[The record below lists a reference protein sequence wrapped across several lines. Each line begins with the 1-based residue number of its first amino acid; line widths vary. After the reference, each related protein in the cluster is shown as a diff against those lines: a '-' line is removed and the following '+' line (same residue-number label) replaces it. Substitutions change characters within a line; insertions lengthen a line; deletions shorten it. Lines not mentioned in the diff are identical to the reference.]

1 MTSLSFSSSDSIA
14 RRNSTD
20 QKRKKRK
27 AKKKALQAQN
37 ALIDLQEQ
45 QQLIDLQS
53 KNDLRGQQ
61 QLIDP
66 RGQNKNAVNN
76 EENKNAVNNE
86 GNKNAV
92 NNAENKNAVDN
103 QEILKLI
110 IQISIIMIALGVSI
124 RYYYVLRIKDE
135 KDDEEELNNI
145 KDSTEI
151 HKNVMSTFFYFCI
164 IIFLS
169 LFMIYVSIQVTIA
182 ADSLK
187 GLDNNVYDI
196 KNDPMDLISKIKFE
210 ELLKNSF
217 GIDMGDPNKYL
228 IDKFGIDMRKPNRY
242 IRRKLGI
249 DIKDPNKYIK
259 SKFGIDMNNPNKY
272 LIDKFGIDIKDP
284 NKYIS
289 KRFGTFSIRNV
300 FNGHLFIKNVVVK
313 RIGEQHIRVQAGN
326 EIEKIY
332 KNAIESMN
340 NKEESTI
347 KKKSLVSSNFTDLL
361 KYLNS
366 PINYEKMLESQQ
378 NPLFNSIVPIKRG
391 LGLGFAVIFVFY
403 CVDPFNIEDLEQIVE
418 KIGERGRNQLEPDLF
433 TLHVN
438 DLSNRY
444 EQYKQKQRQ
453 SIQEQRIKQKQKNMQ
468 QPGRR
473 QQQAGR
479 QQQQQNSSASSTN
492 NKNERNQVFFI
503 KGRDFTSLN
512 KKK

>member
-1 MTSLSFSSSDSIA
+1 MTSLSFSSSENIE
-14 RRNSTD
+14 RRNSRD

-124 RYYYVLRIKDE
+124 RYYYVLRIKDK
-135 KDDEEELNNI
+135 KDNEEELDNI

-151 HKNVMSTFFYFCI
+151 HRNVMSTFFYFCI

-217 GIDMGDPNKYL
+217 D
-228 IDKFGIDMRKPNRY
+228 
-242 IRRKLGI
+242 
-249 DIKDPNKYIK
+249 
-259 SKFGIDMNNPNKY
+259 IDMNNPNEYIKS
-272 LIDKFGIDIKDP
+272 KFDIDIKDP

-289 KRFGTFSIRNV
+289 KRFGTFSLRNIRK
-300 FNGHLFIKNVVVK
+300 GHFFIKNVVVK
-313 RIGEQHIRVQAGN
+313 KIGKRHIRIQAGN

-332 KNAIESMN
+332 KNVIEKMN
-340 NKEESTI
+340 NKEESGKLMGYNLIDLI
-347 KKKSLVSSNFTDLL
+347 KLL
-361 KYLNS
+361 TS
-366 PINYEKMLESQQ
+366 PIDYGSMVELQQ
-378 NPLFNSIVPIKRG
+378 NRSEESKVFNRIVPIKRD
-391 LGLGFAVIFVFY
+391 LIIFVFY
-403 CVDPFNIEDLEQIVE
+403 CVDAFERKDLEQIVE
-418 KIGERGRNQLEPDLF
+418 KIGERVRNQQEPDLF
-433 TLHVN
+433 TLHEN
-438 DLSNRY
+438 ELPKRIEEQQKNRQNY
-444 EQYKQKQRQ
+444 QKLQVIIKQRKQKRQGDPRKLLQGNRILGIQGVQQR
-453 SIQEQRIKQKQKNMQ
+453 EQQDSD
-468 QPGRR
+468 
-473 QQQAGR
+473 
-479 QQQQQNSSASSTN
+479 SSASFQTISN
-492 NKNERNQVFFI
+492 NNNSIQQKMSVNEQYQIQNNSNS
-503 KGRDFTSLN
+503 GG
-512 KKK
+512 